1 MESAKI
7 LIVYHSQT
15 GNTEK
20 MARAAAEGVATMD
33 EAKAV
38 LKKAAEADLPDLLSC
53 QGLILATPE
62 YFGYMA
68 GAVKD
73 FLDRTY
79 EPARGRREVFKKP
92 YAVLISAGND
102 GQGALTAIER
112 IALGYPLKK
121 VLAPVLAKG
130 AITEDVLRA
139 CRELGQT
146 IAAGCL
152 AGIY

>member
-1 MESAKI
+1 METAAI

-20 MARAAAEGVATMD
+20 MALAAAEGVAAMD
-33 EAKAV
+33 DARVV
-38 LKKAAEADLPDLLSC
+38 LKRAAEAGLADLLSC

-79 EPARGRREVFKKP
+79 EPARGRKEVFKKP
-92 YAVLISAGND
+92 YAVLVSAGND
-102 GQGALTAIER
+102 GQGALTAVER
-112 IALGYPLKK
+112 IALGYPFKK
-121 VLAPVLAKG
+121 VLAPIVAKG
-130 AITEDVLRA
+130 LITEENLDA

-146 IAAGCL
+146 MAAGCL